1 MSNLF
6 TFNSSDTACR
16 RQSKIHR
23 LEPSPNDANSNS
35 DSGGGFEGGGGR
47 TIRRKREEGGTGE
60 RIWTSQFLVY
70 ENALLLTK
78 YQKLTTII
86 AA

>member
-1 MSNLF
+1 MMQTLIV
-6 TFNSSDTACR
+6 TVEEDLKVGR
-16 RQSKIHR
+16 
-23 LEPSPNDANSNS
+23 
-35 DSGGGFEGGGGR
+35 GR
-47 TIRRKREEGGTGE
+47 TIRRKREDGGTGE

>member
-35 DSGGGFEGGGGR
+35 DSGGGFEGGG
-47 TIRRKREEGGTGE
+47 RENNKEKEGGRRNWRKNLDQPVPG
-60 RIWTSQFLVY
+60 L
-70 ENALLLTK
+70 
-78 YQKLTTII
+78 
-86 AA
+86 

>member
-1 MSNLF
+1 MMQTLIV
-6 TFNSSDTACR
+6 TVEED
-16 RQSKIHR
+16 SKV
-23 LEPSPNDANSNS
+23 
-35 DSGGGFEGGGGR
+35 GGGR